1 MFGPLFAAVLILG
14 SPLTRAIPVSSRDL
28 VDNAK
33 DEVISAF
40 APNTTVWFSGGSDS
54 YSVWGDSCNTTQLE
68 LIGEGLA
75 QVQKLAEHSRDHLR
89 RYGNDTIFQTWF
101 GKENDPN
108 TLQGLFDRI
117 VSGDKGNVSFTCDDV
132 DNTCNGKYG
141 VIPGYF
147 SSSTPELTVVCPTYY
162 LSKTPLD
169 ELCTADKT
177 IASQGSEATDGG
189 WFLHRLLHL
198 PISSG
203 GLLHDVVDTAHEAV
217 ELAKGVNASQA
228 IHNIHTVQYYALDV
242 YASDILLPGEGCL
255 GDTSVQST
263 SAE

>member
-1 MFGPLFAAVLILG
+1 MFAQLGASLLLLVPLVAQA
-14 SPLTRAIPVSSRDL
+14 TPVSSRDV
-28 VDNAK
+28 VDNSK
-33 DEVISAF
+33 DEVVSAF
-40 APNTTVWFSGGSDS
+40 APNTTAWQQGASDS
-54 YSVWGDSCNTTQLE
+54 YSVWGSSCNTTQLE

-75 QVQKLAEHSRDHLR
+75 QVQKLAEHGRDHLR
-89 RYGNDTIFQTWF
+89 RYGNDTHFQRWF
-101 GKENDPN
+101 GLENDPN

-147 SSSTPELTVVCPTYY
+147 SSSTPELTVICPTYY

-169 ELCTADKT
+169 ELCTGGKT

-198 PISSG
+198 PVSSG

-228 IHNIHTVQYYALDV
+228 IHSIHTVQYYALDV

-255 GDTSVQST
+255 GDTFVET
-263 SAE
+263 SAAE